1 MSGDETA
8 AQRSVDLELLRE
20 EALAAARGAY
30 RPYSGLGVG
39 AAATAVAPARDG
51 AISAGD
57 GQVRIVTGC
66 NVENA
71 SYGLTNCG
79 ERTAVFR
86 MVAEHGPGARIVA
99 CAIVGR
105 DAAPCHP
112 CGACRQ
118 VLNEFGCQRVIVEG
132 PRPEAAGGTGTADA
146 GIPEAGTA
154 DGDHMSV
161 VKPGEPISIDFAEI
175 LPHAFG
181 PDDLR

>member
-1 MSGDETA
+1 MSITDA
-8 AQRSVDLELLRE
+8 ELLER
-20 EALAAARGAY
+20 ARAATANSYVA
-30 RPYSGLGVG
+30 YSGFPVG
-39 AAATAVAPARDG
+39 AALLLDDG
-51 AISAGD
+51 T
-57 GQVRIVTGC
+57 VVTGC

-132 PRPEAAGGTGTADA
+132 PRPEAAAGTADA
-146 GIPEAGTA
+146 GISEAGAA

>member
-1 MSGDETA
+1 MSITDA
-8 AQRSVDLELLRE
+8 ELLER
-20 EALAAARGAY
+20 ARAATANSYVA
-30 RPYSGLGVG
+30 YSGFPVG
-39 AAATAVAPARDG
+39 AALLLDDG
-51 AISAGD
+51 T
-57 GQVRIVTGC
+57 VVTGC

-132 PRPEAAGGTGTADA
+132 PRPEAAAGNGTTDA
-146 GIPEAGTA
+146 GIPEAGAA

>member
-1 MSGDETA
+1 MSITDA
-8 AQRSVDLELLRE
+8 ELLER
-20 EALAAARGAY
+20 ARAATANSYVA
-30 RPYSGLGVG
+30 YSGFPVG
-39 AAATAVAPARDG
+39 AALLLDDG
-51 AISAGD
+51 T
-57 GQVRIVTGC
+57 VVTGC

-132 PRPEAAGGTGTADA
+132 PRPEAAAGAGTADA
-146 GIPEAGTA
+146 GISEAGAA
-154 DGDHMSV
+154 DGAHMSV